1 MSRDVGPRGS
11 VLLAFRAANVRSFRD
26 EFELSLLATARAERR
41 VVRDVS
47 WRDGGNTIGVLPAAG
62 IFGANGSGKS
72 NVLEA
77 MDDMRF
83 YVVNSFR
90 RADEGLPRWPFR
102 LDSEQELLPS
112 RYEIDIVLEGIRH
125 EYGFTL
131 DGERIHDEWA
141 VRYPHGKPA
150 RLFSRHDERLELGS
164 AARAESRAVERLL
177 RPNALFLSAAGAA
190 GHPELGR
197 LHAWFRRNL
206 LSAVV
211 GNRSSRQKRTIDML
225 DKGDDRDRVLSLLR
239 AADLGIVDA
248 HRLEPDPILRERL
261 ARAMREMVD
270 SEDDP
275 DPLAVDAALEGFS
288 LVHRGVAGE
297 VELQRGQES
306 LGTLVWL
313 GLIGPVVDTLNRG
326 SVLLADELDA
336 SLHPA
341 LVERL
346 VELFQSPATNP
357 LRAQLIFNSHDP
369 TILGDSRD
377 DRLLGR
383 DQTWFTEKLDD
394 GNTRLFPLLDLDPRK
409 HEAVGRRYLEGRYG
423 AVPIL
428 SHGDFDR
435 IGELIADG

>member
-1 MSRDVGPRGS
+1 M
-11 VLLAFRAANVRSFRD
+11 
-26 EFELSLLATARAERR
+26 
-41 VVRDVS
+41 
-47 WRDGGNTIGVLPAAG
+47 
-62 IFGANGSGKS
+62 
-72 NVLEA
+72 LEA

-83 YVVNSFR
+83 YVANSFR
-90 RADEGLPRWPFR
+90 RVDDGLPRWPFR
-102 LDSEQELLPS
+102 LDSEHRQLPS
-112 RYEIDIVLEGIRH
+112 RYEIDVVLEGVRH
-125 EYGFTL
+125 QYGFVL
-131 DGERIHDEWA
+131 DGECIHEEWA
-141 VRYPHGKPA
+141 VRYPHGKAA
-150 RLFSRHDERLELGS
+150 RIFSRHGERLELGS
-164 AARAESRAVERLL
+164 SARAESRAVERLL

-190 GHPELGR
+190 DHPVLGELYG
-197 LHAWFRRNL
+197 WFRRNFL
-206 LSAVV
+206 PAVV
-211 GNRSSRQKRTIDML
+211 GNRPSRQKRTINML
-225 DKGDDRDRVLSLLR
+225 ERENDRDRVLSLLR

-248 HRLEPDPILRERL
+248 HKLEPDPVLRERL

-270 SEDDP
+270 NEDDP

-288 LVHRGVAGE
+288 LVHRGAGTE
-297 VELQRGQES
+297 VELQRNEES

-313 GLIGPVVDTLNRG
+313 GLIGPVVDALNEG

-346 VELFQSPATNP
+346 IELFQSPTTNP
-357 LRAQLIFNSHDP
+357 RRAQLIFNSHDP

-394 GNTRLFPLLDLDPRK
+394 GSTRLYSLLELDPRK

-435 IGELIADG
+435 IGDLIADR